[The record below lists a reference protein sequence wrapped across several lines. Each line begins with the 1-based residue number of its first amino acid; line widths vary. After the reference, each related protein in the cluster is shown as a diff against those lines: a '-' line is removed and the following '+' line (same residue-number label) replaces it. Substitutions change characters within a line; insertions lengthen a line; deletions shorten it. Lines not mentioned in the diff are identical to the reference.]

1 MAAINEALQIE
12 RSSGA
17 ATCLAVSRI
26 DSPWEVG
33 QQRFRAMHGSYAAY
47 HYIRMDRIDCL
58 LKTIGLTVMQSRSR
72 P

>member
-33 QQRFRAMHGSYAAY
+33 Q
-47 HYIRMDRIDCL
+47 
-58 LKTIGLTVMQSRSR
+58 
-72 P
+72 